1 VYQAHVQDATHL
13 YILGVSVSFEDSL

>member
-13 YILGVSVSFEDSL
+13 YILGVSVSFRDSL